1 MDVVNSE
8 VLSYQEIHEGAITV
22 SNNKKKKKTKRN
34 TNIL

>member
-8 VLSYQEIHEGAITV
+8 VLSYQEIHEGAIIV
-22 SNNKKKKKTKRN
+22 GNKKKKKKTNKN